1 MHPHGPIFYIHRAG
15 FAPSGRCITGWNGW
29 VPEPSQSTPIGVA
42 SSPEGRAFGKT
53 GRPCTRQPMSS
64 KLFALAKTRAQHS
77 NSHTNSAAGQRG
89 LPLPGGAGV
98 SGVMVRVI
106 GFRMM
111 GTRSRHTAGGCRAAG
126 RSGACA
132 AARQQAQAQAQSKK
146 QREHT
151 FHRFPHPFK
160 IKDPLWPSVPPRLTS
175 TCCQNGHRP
184 GHFPHRVP
192 LRIGLKH
199 PSEVSAYK
207 NHF

>member
-1 MHPHGPIFYIHRAG
+1 MHNGLERVGSRTLSVNAYRRCQLSRRASLWQNRQALPPPTYEQQTFRPCQNPCTAFQFTYKQRRRAG
-15 FAPSGRCITGWNGW
+15 ISCPA
-29 VPEPSQSTPIGVA
+29 
-42 SSPEGRAFGKT
+42 
-53 GRPCTRQPMSS
+53 
-64 KLFALAKTRAQHS
+64 ALR
-77 NSHTNSAAGQRG
+77 
-89 LPLPGGAGV
+89 V
-98 SGVMVRVI
+98 SGMMVRVI

-151 FHRFPHPFK
+151 FHRFSHPFK

>member
-1 MHPHGPIFYIHRAG
+1 
-15 FAPSGRCITGWNGW
+15 
-29 VPEPSQSTPIGVA
+29 
-42 SSPEGRAFGKT
+42 
-53 GRPCTRQPMSS
+53 MSS
-64 KLFALAKTRAQHS
+64 KLSALAKTRAQHS
-77 NSHTNSAAGQRG
+77 NSHTNRAAGQRG
-89 LPLPGGAGV
+89 LPLPGGSGV
-98 SGVMVRVI
+98 SGAMVRVI

-151 FHRFPHPFK
+151 FHRFSHPFK

-184 GHFPHRVP
+184 GHSLQRVSLRTRSPCPDESAARKCHSRPLPPQRSPRIFPGHLP
-192 LRIGLKH
+192 
-199 PSEVSAYK
+199 
-207 NHF
+207 

>member
-15 FAPSGRCITGWNGW
+15 FTPSGRCITGWNGW

-98 SGVMVRVI
+98 SGMMVRVI

-111 GTRSRHTAGGCRAAG
+111 GTRSRHTAGAGRRRAA
-126 RSGACA
+126 RSSGACA
-132 AARQQAQAQAQSKK
+132 AVCQQTQAQPQGEKQSVHLYLQPILLRSVVKIDIDPAI
-146 QREHT
+146 
-151 FHRFPHPFK
+151 FHIEFHC
-160 IKDPLWPSVPPRLTS
+160 V
-175 TCCQNGHRP
+175 
-184 GHFPHRVP
+184 
-192 LRIGLKH
+192 
-199 PSEVSAYK
+199 
-207 NHF
+207 